1 MNPSE
6 DKRKVSALA
15 KLLRAELRDARF
27 SVAQLAHADTEFLP
41 GANGGS
47 TATTF
52 EETSKEELDACGL
65 KALHDAGTWKRELF
79 RSDIRVETLCGGFES
94 TARRT
99 EFECLLD
106 DFGILSEGH
115 VAHAFGPLLRGY
127 GHSSVQRDSPSKS
140 TGVSET
146 AVLGSY
152 LLVEAC
158 LSTPRRTAT
167 KVLRWAR
174 GAPLTFEMRVL
185 LGRLNAASSF
195 ALASGLAVERLP
207 RKSSHLDYWLPAGF
221 GLAMSDYLDRTMLRI
236 PCMIA
241 PVLSKPIKVTD
252 QRDGV
257 PVVSWK
263 TSADIET
270 TWQLPLGGVKELT
283 RALSLVCN
291 VAVETPMIWT
301 DYGDHA
307 HFGHRY
313 GTSNIGSG
321 EPTPR
326 AANAAMLT
334 ADDLKEATRLQPQ
347 LCTPPPNVETALKYW
362 LKSKARRP
370 DAADRLVF
378 LRTALEAL
386 FLDGGNRSELTFR
399 LATNGAWYTGRN
411 RAERRQRYDVL
422 KKVYGAASGAVHTG
436 HVKRATAGLL
446 KDGQEICRLAILK
459 RLRSKQGP
467 VWEDIVFG
475 RFD

>member
-1 MNPSE
+1 M
-6 DKRKVSALA
+6 
-15 KLLRAELRDARF
+15 
-27 SVAQLAHADTEFLP
+27 
-41 GANGGS
+41 
-47 TATTF
+47 
-52 EETSKEELDACGL
+52 
-65 KALHDAGTWKRELF
+65 
-79 RSDIRVETLCGGFES
+79 
-94 TARRT
+94 
-99 EFECLLD
+99 
-106 DFGILSEGH
+106 
-115 VAHAFGPLLRGY
+115 
-127 GHSSVQRDSPSKS
+127 
-140 TGVSET
+140 
-146 AVLGSY
+146 
-152 LLVEAC
+152 
-158 LSTPRRTAT
+158 
-167 KVLRWAR
+167 LRWAR

-307 HFGHRY
+307 HFGQRY
-313 GTSNIGSG
+313 GNSNIGSG

-386 FLDGGNRSELTFR
+386 FLDGGNRYRTDLPPRHQRR
-399 LATNGAWYTGRN
+399 LVHWPQPSGKAATLRCPQEGLRSCVGRGPYRPRKKSHRWAPEGRPGN
-411 RAERRQRYDVL
+411 LQAGHPEATPLEAESRVGRY
-422 KKVYGAASGAVHTG
+422 
-436 HVKRATAGLL
+436 
-446 KDGQEICRLAILK
+446 
-459 RLRSKQGP
+459 RLRSL
-467 VWEDIVFG
+467 
-475 RFD
+475 